1 MLSAPQDS
9 SPRNR
14 LALDWKPPVRAEG
27 SDAKRASSR
36 FSANRKHGATPPGPF
51 RRQHMWRAFAIF
63 IFALTA
69 WAQEPHPILAL
80 GSPAPNFELPGVD
93 GAIHKLADYS
103 SSAILVVVFTC
114 NHCPIAQMYER
125 RITQLAADY
134 RDRGVAVVAIQPND
148 PTAIRIDE
156 LDSSDISDSLEEMKI
171 RAEHKHLTYP
181 YLYDGETQSVTE
193 AYGPQATPHAF
204 VLDRDRRLRY
214 EGRIDNSYRIELAN
228 THDVRDAI
236 DALLAHREVAVKHT
250 GVFGCSTKWKEKQ
263 TSRLEALR
271 KIESRPVPLDL
282 ASAADLK
289 ALRANPTGKTLLV
302 SFWATWCG
310 SCIHEFPD
318 FEDTFRMY
326 GGRDLELVTVAANMP
341 NEKNSVLHVLQKMH
355 ATSRNL
361 LFASEDTAALQ
372 AAFDPAWE
380 SAVPYTV
387 LIAPDGKVLYKKQG
401 SVDMLELR
409 RTILANLPSD
419 YEGFNKYW
427 LEQ

>member
-1 MLSAPQDS
+1 MWRVVAFVV
-9 SPRNR
+9 
-14 LALDWKPPVRAEG
+14 LAL
-27 SDAKRASSR
+27 S
-36 FSANRKHGATPPGPF
+36 
-51 RRQHMWRAFAIF
+51 
-63 IFALTA
+63 A

-80 GSPAPNFELPGVD
+80 GSAAPNFELPGVD
-93 GAIHKLADYS
+93 GATHKLADYS
-103 SSAILVVVFTC
+103 SGAVLVVVFTC

-134 RDRGVAVVAIQPND
+134 KDRGVAVVAIQPND

-171 RAEHKHLTYP
+171 RAQYKHLTYP
-181 YLYDGETQSVTE
+181 YLYDGETQAVTE
-193 AYGPQATPHAF
+193 AYGPQATPHVF
-204 VLDRDRRLRY
+204 VFDRDRRLRY
-214 EGRIDNSYRIELAN
+214 EGHLDNSYRLELVK
-228 THDVRDAI
+228 THEARDAI
-236 DALLAHREVAVKHT
+236 DALLARREVAVKHT

-263 TSRLEALR
+263 ASRLEALR
-271 KIESRPVPLDL
+271 KIESQPVQLDM
-282 ASAADLK
+282 ASVADLK

-302 SFWATWCG
+302 SFWAAWCG

-326 GGRDLELVTVAANMP
+326 GVRDLELVTVAANMP
-341 NEKNSVLHVLQKMH
+341 DEKNTVLRVLEKMH

-361 LFASEDTAALQ
+361 LFASDDTAALQ
-372 AAFDPAWE
+372 SAFDPGWE

-387 LIAPDGKVLYKKQG
+387 LIAPDGKILYQKQG

-419 YEGFNKYW
+419 YDGFNKYW
-427 LEQ
+427 LGQ

>member
-1 MLSAPQDS
+1 
-9 SPRNR
+9 
-14 LALDWKPPVRAEG
+14 
-27 SDAKRASSR
+27 
-36 FSANRKHGATPPGPF
+36 
-51 RRQHMWRAFAIF
+51 MWRVVAFFVLVLA
-63 IFALTA
+63 A

-103 SSAILVVVFTC
+103 SSPVLVVVFTC

-134 RDRGVAVVAIQPND
+134 KDRGVALVAIQPND
-148 PTAIRIDE
+148 PAAIRIDE

-171 RAEHKHLTYP
+171 RAQYKHLTYP

-193 AYGPQATPHAF
+193 AYGPQATPHVF
-204 VLDRDRRLRY
+204 VFDGDRHLRY
-214 EGRIDNSYRIELAN
+214 EGHLDSNYRVELVK
-228 THDVRDAI
+228 THEARDAI

-263 TSRLEALR
+263 ASRLETLR
-271 KIESRPVPLDL
+271 KIESQPVQLDM
-282 ASAADLK
+282 ATAADLK

-326 GGRDLELVTVAANMP
+326 GVRDLDLVTVAANMP
-341 NEKNSVLHVLQKMH
+341 DEKNTVMRVLQKMH

-361 LFASEDTAALQ
+361 LFASDDTAELQ
-372 AAFDPAWE
+372 AAFDPGWQ

-387 LIAPDGKVLYKKQG
+387 LIAPGGKVLYQKQG

-427 LEQ
+427 LSQ